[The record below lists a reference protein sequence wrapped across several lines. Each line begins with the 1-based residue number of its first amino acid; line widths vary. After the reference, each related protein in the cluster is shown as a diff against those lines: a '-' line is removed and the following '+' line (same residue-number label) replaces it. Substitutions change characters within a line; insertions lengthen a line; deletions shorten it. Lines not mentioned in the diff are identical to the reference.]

1 MKSFFIIGILLLLF
15 AGYMSFKTSRPADK
29 PTANILARP
38 SPTISTPTNS
48 TGAMFRAN
56 LQRTGVYDNA
66 GVSEFTG
73 LKWKFK
79 TDGEIRSSPI
89 VVNGTVYFGSMDKY
103 FYAVNSETG
112 EEVWRFSAESKIR
125 SSPAMANGVVY
136 FGSHGGWLYAINGE
150 TGDEEWRFKAE
161 DVIISSPV
169 VAEGIV
175 YFGSFDTYLY
185 AIDYMTGRQKW
196 KFRLC

>member
-1 MKSFFIIGILLLLF
+1 
-15 AGYMSFKTSRPADK
+15 
-29 PTANILARP
+29 
-38 SPTISTPTNS
+38 
-48 TGAMFRAN
+48 
-56 LQRTGVYDNA
+56 
-66 GVSEFTG
+66 
-73 LKWKFK
+73 
-79 TDGEIRSSPI
+79 
-89 VVNGTVYFGSMDKY
+89 
-103 FYAVNSETG
+103 
-112 EEVWRFSAESKIR
+112 
-125 SSPAMANGVVY
+125 MANGVVY